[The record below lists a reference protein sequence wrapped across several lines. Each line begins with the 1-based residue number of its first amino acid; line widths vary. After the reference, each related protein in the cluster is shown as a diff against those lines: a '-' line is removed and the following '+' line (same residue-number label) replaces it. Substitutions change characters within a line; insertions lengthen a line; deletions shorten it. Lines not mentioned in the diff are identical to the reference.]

1 MKNLTG
7 NRSMLA
13 VLAIMLA
20 VPVAAQEAAQNA
32 APGQAA
38 DDDRPWTLSVSGGI
52 TAVQAQA
59 DQPFASLGITRN
71 FGNKWVKAD
80 LTYVGSGNAR
90 GLTIPANTWIAGLAA
105 GTYANNLGLEAHV
118 LLGRREFDASS
129 FRNPAGVA
137 IAVDRS
143 GSLFGIGGSLS
154 YDLALNDRLFL
165 TPFAGVDY
173 NRIDFAVAFTNPAGR
188 PVGSQR
194 QGSDGVIGSVG
205 AALTQV
211 FAADA
216 GSIGLSGTINTASNI
231 AAVGQVGAG
240 QRATAGTP
248 RFVDAPRQSGTW
260 GELAG
265 TISFNA
271 STAVAID
278 LSVIRTF
285 SFPFGDT
292 TAGIGGLRFRF

>member
-1 MKNLTG
+1 MKARTLAWAAIVATTL
-7 NRSMLA
+7 SMPA
-13 VLAIMLA
+13 
-20 VPVAAQEAAQNA
+20 AAQDA
-32 APGQAA
+32 APGQAG
-38 DDDRPWTLSVSGGI
+38 DDAQPWTLLVSGGI

-59 DQPFASLGITRN
+59 DQPFLALGITRN
-71 FGNKWVKAD
+71 FGNNWVKAD
-80 LTYVGSGNAR
+80 VTYVGSGDAR
-90 GLTIPANTWIAGLAA
+90 GLTVPANTWIVGLAA
-105 GTYANNLGLEAHV
+105 GTYSNNLGLEAHV
-118 LLGRREFDASS
+118 SLGRREFDASS
-129 FRNPAGVA
+129 FRNLAGAA

-143 GSLFGIGGSLS
+143 GSLFGIGTSLS
-154 YDLALNDRLFL
+154 YDIALTDRLFL

-194 QGSDGVIGSVG
+194 QGSDGVTGSAG

-240 QRATAGTP
+240 QRTTAGTP

-265 TISFNA
+265 TVSFNA
-271 STAVAID
+271 SAAVAID